1 MKKTKRSRSA
11 TRPSR
16 PKKKPIMRHDR
27 EGVKRRPKRSAG
39 KRRTPT
45 PSSRKQQYLDAF
57 RREFSTTLK
66 VLRSYPPGMDD
77 FKPHDRSHSAA
88 RLAHTF
94 AVENAGALKAVRGE
108 PMNPAD
114 LPRPPA
120 MFSEAAAAYER
131 GARELIEAV
140 ERMPEARLTEKV
152 TFMTGPRQLGEM
164 PVIDV
169 LWYLLMDSVHHRG
182 QLSVYVRMAG
192 GKVPSIYGPSAD
204 EPWT

>member
-1 MKKTKRSRSA
+1 
-11 TRPSR
+11 
-16 PKKKPIMRHDR
+16 MRHDR
-27 EGVKRRPKRSAG
+27 EGVKGRPKRAAG
-39 KRRTPT
+39 KRRTGT
-45 PSSRKQQYLDAF
+45 PSSRKQYLDAF
-57 RREFSTTLK
+57 RREFSTTVK
-66 VLRSYPPGMDD
+66 VLNAYPAGRDD

-120 MFSEAAAAYER
+120 TFSEAAAAYER

-169 LWYLLMDSVHHRG
+169 LWFLLMDSIHHRG
-182 QLSVYVRMAG
+182 QLSVYIRMAG